1 MSDLPLSVKHF
12 LQTRRTALPRLAGA
26 ALLGLLLA
34 LPGLLLALPGAGV
47 SAVSQDVP
55 ALAAEPHHD
64 QTLKLVNYFVER
76 YHYRKT
82 RLDDPLSSQIL
93 DRYLDTLD
101 ANRSYF
107 LASDIE
113 SFEPFRYELDD
124 YLGAH
129 DTDPLF
135 TIFNSYR
142 TRVLDR
148 IDYALGLLDQ
158 PFDFS
163 VDEVYPFDRTEA
175 PWAIDSADINDLW
188 RRRVKNDYLV
198 LKLEGKAPQEIIKTL
213 RQRYQQQ
220 KRRVLQ
226 ISSQDVFQTLVNAY
240 MSAIEPH
247 TGYFSPRA
255 TENFKIRMS
264 LSLEGIGAVLQTQNE
279 FTVILRVVPGGPAEL
294 EGSLRSGDRIVGVGQ
309 GDTDPVVD
317 VIGWRL
323 DDVVDLIRGPK
334 GSVVRLQIRPDP
346 KTGNTESRILA
357 LTRDEI
363 KLEEQAAQSSLLE
376 VRGAENVRRIGVI
389 DIPTFYVDF
398 DARARGDSDYRSTT
412 RDVRRLIG
420 ELESEGMDGLIIDL
434 RGNGGGAL
442 AEATALT
449 GLFIASGPV
458 VQVRDARGRTRVNRD
473 PSGDI
478 AYSGPL
484 AVIVDRD
491 SASASEIFSGAIQD
505 YQRGLI
511 IGEST
516 YGKGTVQNLID
527 LDRYS
532 QDPEQPLGQLKLTI
546 AQFFRVSGA
555 STQHR
560 GVVPDIVLPGRGADL
575 PYGEKALENALPFA
589 QIDSTAFS
597 SYSVENPG
605 YDLDQLRELHS
616 QRIRSDPD
624 FAYLA
629 GLREIDIPLAQA
641 IEISLMESQRQKDR
655 DQRENEQQ
663 RILDTLKQAHGYDGD
678 SEDASQELPRD
689 AVLLES
695 ARVLADMSFGAFGG
709 RLVVQRVAPKVSP
722 LSDADADTTSAG
734 Q

>member
-1 MSDLPLSVKHF
+1 V
-12 LQTRRTALPRLAGA
+12 
-26 ALLGLLLA
+26 LLGLLLA
-34 LPGLLLALPGAGV
+34 LPGVGAVPEDV
-47 SAVSQDVP
+47 SA
-55 ALAAEPHHD
+55 LTAEPHHGR
-64 QTLKLVNYFVER
+64 TLKLVNYFVER

-93 DRYLDTLD
+93 DRYLDALD

-113 SFEPFRYELDD
+113 SFESFRYELDD
-124 YLGAH
+124 YLGAQ

-135 TIFNSYR
+135 AIFNTYR
-142 TRVLDR
+142 MRVLDR
-148 IDYALGLLDQ
+148 IDYALDLLDEG
-158 PFDFS
+158 FDFS
-163 VDEVYPFDRTEA
+163 VDEIYPFDRTRA
-175 PWAIDSADINDLW
+175 PWAIDNADINDLW

-198 LKLEGKAPQEIIKTL
+198 LKLEGKEPQEIIRTL
-213 RQRYQQQ
+213 KDRYQQQ
-220 KRRVLQ
+220 KRRALQ

-264 LSLEGIGAVLQTQNE
+264 LSLEGIGAVLQAQNE
-279 FTVILRVVPGGPAEL
+279 FTVVQRVVPGGPAEL
-294 EGSLRSGDRIVGVGQ
+294 EGTLRSGDRIVGVGQ

-334 GSVVRLQIRPDP
+334 GSVVRLQLRPDP
-346 KTGNTESRILA
+346 KTGNTGSRILA

-376 VRGAENVRRIGVI
+376 VRSTENVRRIGVI

-412 RDVRRLIG
+412 RDVRRLIS

-449 GLFIASGPV
+449 GLFIVSGPV

-473 PSGDI
+473 PSDDI

-511 IGEST
+511 VGEST

-527 LDRYS
+527 LDRYA
-532 QDPEQPLGQLKLTI
+532 QDLEQPLGQLKLTI

-560 GVVPDIVLPGRGADL
+560 GVVPDIVLPGRGTDL
-575 PYGEKALENALPFA
+575 SYGEKALENALPFA
-589 QIDSTAFS
+589 QIDSTTFS
-597 SYSVENPG
+597 SYSDENPG

-616 QRIRSDPD
+616 QRIRNDPD

-629 GLREIDIPLAQA
+629 GLREIDIPLTQA
-641 IEISLMESQRQKDR
+641 TGISLLESQRRKDR
-655 DQRENEQQ
+655 DERKGEQQ
-663 RILDTLKQAHGYDGD
+663 RIFDTLKQAHGYDGD
-678 SEDASQELPRD
+678 SEDLDRELPRD

-695 ARVLADMSFGAFGG
+695 ARVLADMGFGAFGG
-709 RLVVQRVAPKVSP
+709 RLVVQRVDPKVSP
-722 LSDADADTTSAG
+722 LVNADADTTSTG

>member
-1 MSDLPLSVKHF
+1 V
-12 LQTRRTALPRLAGA
+12 
-26 ALLGLLLA
+26 LLGLLFA
-34 LPGLLLALPGAGV
+34 LPGVGAVPEDMSALT
-47 SAVSQDVP
+47 
-55 ALAAEPHHD
+55 AEPHHNR
-64 QTLKLVNYFVER
+64 TLKLVNYFVER

-82 RLDDPLSSQIL
+82 KLDDPLSSQIL
-93 DRYLDTLD
+93 DRYLDALD

-113 SFEPFRYELDD
+113 SFESFRYELDD
-124 YLGAH
+124 YLGAQ

-135 TIFNSYR
+135 AIFNTYR
-142 TRVLDR
+142 ARVLDR
-148 IDYALGLLDQ
+148 IDYALDLLDEG
-158 PFDFS
+158 FDFS

-175 PWAIDSADINDLW
+175 PWAIDSTDINDLW
-188 RRRVKNDYLV
+188 RRKVKNDYLV
-198 LKLEGKAPQEIIKTL
+198 LKLEGKEPQEVARTL
-213 RQRYQQQ
+213 RDRYQQQ
-220 KRRVLQ
+220 KRRVRQ

-264 LSLEGIGAVLQTQNE
+264 LSLEGIGAVLHTQNE
-279 FTVILRVVPGGPAEL
+279 FTVVQRVVPGGPAEL
-294 EGSLRSGDRIVGVGQ
+294 EGTLRSGDRIVGVGQ

-334 GSVVRLQIRPDP
+334 GSVVRLQLQPDP

-363 KLEEQAAQSSLLE
+363 KLEEQAAQSILLE
-376 VRGAENVRRIGVI
+376 VRSAENVRRIGVI
-389 DIPTFYVDF
+389 DVPTFYVDF

-412 RDVRRLIG
+412 RDVRRLIS

-449 GLFIASGPV
+449 GLFIVSGPV

-473 PSGDI
+473 PSDDI

-511 IGEST
+511 VGEST

-527 LDRYS
+527 LDRYA
-532 QDPEQPLGQLKLTI
+532 QDPEQSLGQLKLTI

-575 PYGEKALENALPFA
+575 SYGEKALENALPFA
-589 QIDSTAFS
+589 QIDSATFS
-597 SYSVENPG
+597 SYSDGNPG

-629 GLREIDIPLAQA
+629 GLREIDIPLTQA
-641 IEISLMESQRQKDR
+641 TGISLLESRRRNDR
-655 DQRENEQQ
+655 DEREAQQQ
-663 RILDTLKQAHGYDGD
+663 RIFDTLKQAHGYDSGSGD
-678 SEDASQELPRD
+678 SDRALPRD

-695 ARVLADMSFGAFGG
+695 ARVLADMGFGAFGG
-709 RLVVQRVAPKVSP
+709 RLVVQRVDPKVSP
-722 LSDADADTTSAG
+722 LVNADADSTSAG

>member
-1 MSDLPLSVKHF
+1 M
-12 LQTRRTALPRLAGA
+12 
-26 ALLGLLLA
+26 LLGLLLV
-34 LPGLLLALPGAGV
+34 LPDAGV
-47 SAVSQDVP
+47 RAVSGDVS
-55 ALAAEPHHD
+55 ALASEPYHD
-64 QTLKLVNYFVER
+64 RTLKLVNYFVER

-93 DRYLDTLD
+93 DRYLDALD

-107 LASDIE
+107 LATDIE
-113 SFEPFRYELDD
+113 SFESFRYELDD
-124 YLGAH
+124 YLSAQ

-135 TIFNSYR
+135 AIFNTYR
-142 TRVLDR
+142 ARVLDR
-148 IDYALGLLDQ
+148 IDYALGLLDEG
-158 PFDFS
+158 FDFS
-163 VDEVYPFDRTEA
+163 VDEVYPFDRAEA

-188 RRRVKNDYLV
+188 RRRVKNDYLI
-198 LKLEGKAPQEIIKTL
+198 LKLEGKEPQEIIRTL
-213 RQRYQQQ
+213 RDRYQQQ

-226 ISSQDVFQTLVNAY
+226 VSSQDVFQTLVNAY

-279 FTVILRVVPGGPAEL
+279 FTVVQRVVPGGPAEL
-294 EGSLRSGDRIVGVGQ
+294 EGTLRSGDRIVGVGQ

-334 GSVVRLQIRPDP
+334 GSVVRLQLRPDP
-346 KTGNTESRILA
+346 KTGNTESRMLA

-376 VRGAENVRRIGVI
+376 VRSAENVRRIGVI

-420 ELESEGMDGLIIDL
+420 ELKSEGMDGLIIDL
-434 RGNGGGAL
+434 RGNGGGGL
-442 AEATALT
+442 GEAISLT
-449 GLFIASGPV
+449 GLFIVSGPV

-473 PSGDI
+473 PSDDI

-511 IGEST
+511 VGEST

-527 LDRYS
+527 LDRYA

-575 PYGEKALENALPFA
+575 PYGEKALKNALPFA
-589 QIDSTAFS
+589 QIDSTTFS
-597 SYSVENPG
+597 SFSDENPG
-605 YDLDQLRELHS
+605 YDLGQLRELHS
-616 QRIRSDPD
+616 QRIRNDPD

-629 GLREIDIPLAQA
+629 GLREIEIPLTQA
-641 IEISLMESQRQKDR
+641 TGVSLLESQRRKDR
-655 DQRENEQQ
+655 DEREAEQQ
-663 RILDTLKQAHGYDGD
+663 RIFDTLKQAHGYDGD
-678 SEDASQELPRD
+678 SEGSDRELPRD

-695 ARVLADMSFGAFGG
+695 ARVLADMGFGTFGE
-709 RLVVQRVAPKVSP
+709 RLVVQRVATKVSP
-722 LSDADADTTSAG
+722 LGDADADATSAG

>member
-1 MSDLPLSVKHF
+1 V
-12 LQTRRTALPRLAGA
+12 
-26 ALLGLLLA
+26 LLGLLLA
-34 LPGLLLALPGAGV
+34 LPGVGAVPEDV
-47 SAVSQDVP
+47 SA
-55 ALAAEPHHD
+55 LTAEPHHGR
-64 QTLKLVNYFVER
+64 TLKLVNYFVER

-93 DRYLDTLD
+93 DRYLDALD

-113 SFEPFRYELDD
+113 SFESFRYELDD
-124 YLGAH
+124 YLSAQ

-135 TIFNSYR
+135 AIFNTYR
-142 TRVLDR
+142 ARVLDR
-148 IDYALGLLDQ
+148 IDYAVDLLDEG
-158 PFDFS
+158 FDFT
-163 VDEVYPFDRTEA
+163 VDEVYPFDRTKA
-175 PWAIDSADINDLW
+175 PWAIDNADINGLW

-198 LKLEGKAPQEIIKTL
+198 LKLEGKEPQEIIRTL
-213 RQRYQQQ
+213 KDRYQQQ

-264 LSLEGIGAVLQTQNE
+264 LSLEGIGAVLQAQNE
-279 FTVILRVVPGGPAEL
+279 FTVVQRVVPGGPAEL
-294 EGSLRSGDRIVGVGQ
+294 EGTLRSGDRIVGVGQ

-334 GSVVRLQIRPDP
+334 GSVVRLQLRPDP

-376 VRGAENVRRIGVI
+376 VRSAENVRRIGVI

-412 RDVRRLIG
+412 RDVRRLIN

-449 GLFIASGPV
+449 GLFIVSGPV

-473 PSGDI
+473 PSDDI

-505 YQRGLI
+505 YRRGLI
-511 IGEST
+511 VGEST

-527 LDRYS
+527 LDRYA
-532 QDPEQPLGQLKLTI
+532 QDPEQSLGQLKLTI

-560 GVVPDIVLPGRGADL
+560 GVVPDIVLPGHGTDL

-589 QIDSTAFS
+589 QIDSTTFS
-597 SYSVENPG
+597 SYSDKNPG
-605 YDLDQLRELHS
+605 YDLGQLRELHS
-616 QRIRSDPD
+616 QRIRNDPD

-629 GLREIDIPLAQA
+629 GLREIDIPLTQA
-641 IEISLMESQRQKDR
+641 TGISLLESQRRKDR
-655 DQRENEQQ
+655 DEREAQQQ
-663 RILDTLKQAHGYDGD
+663 RIFDTLRQAHGYDGD
-678 SEDASQELPRD
+678 SEDSDRELPRD

-695 ARVLADMSFGAFGG
+695 ARVLADMGFGTFGG
-709 RLVVQRVAPKVSP
+709 RLVVQRVDPKVSP
-722 LSDADADTTSAG
+722 LVDGDADTTSTG